1 MRSMSTDYADKLL
14 QIRKAE
20 NLTQKKFS
28 QITGIAIG
36 TIQKYESGH
45 QSARAEIM
53 EKVLQVDLF
62 EKYTL
67 WLIHGKTAEAAGQI
81 APPAEIG
88 VNSVEPRDRELI
100 SKKAVR

>member
-20 NLTQKKFS
+20 KLTQKKFS
-28 QITGIAIG
+28 QITGLAIG

-67 WLIHGKTAEAAGQI
+67 WLIHGKTAEVAGQI
-81 APPAEIG
+81 APLAEGG
-88 VNSVEPRDRELI
+88 VDSAESQGVELK
-100 SKKAVR
+100 SKKNAG